1 MPPLALG
8 AAPPDAV
15 ALPPEAVIEPL
26 PELPPLVG
34 TAAEPPVSGSWLAEP
49 LPPQPA
55 ATTEE
60 ALDNASRKTRREFM
74 LMWEPPGV
82 CRWVRRRWFYS
93 PSRGS

>member
-15 ALPPEAVIEPL
+15 AIPPEAVMEPL

-34 TAAEPPVSGSWLAEP
+34 AAAEPPVEPGGPGSWLVEP

-60 ALDNASRKTRREFM
+60 AVDNASRKTRR
-74 LMWEPPGV
+74 
-82 CRWVRRRWFYS
+82 
-93 PSRGS
+93 